1 MRRPVNRRPPFLA
14 GALLLIA
21 AGCTPPGGGT
31 NHYPVPEV
39 RAPAYL
45 NPGRVPS
52 LEGFSTAVK
61 VGSVVYVSGQVAVD
75 SENHLVGPGDLRAQ
89 IRQAFSNVAAV
100 VRAANGVP
108 ADLVKL
114 TMYVVDSTAPAIGIL
129 RDVTR
134 EYFPADS
141 VPALTVVGVASLP
154 LPDLLVALDGTAIL
168 RGLVPD
174 RTRDRGP

>member
-1 MRRPVNRRPPFLA
+1 MRPPPILA
-14 GALLLIA
+14 AALLLSVV
-21 AGCTPPGGGT
+21 GCTPPGGGAGRF
-31 NHYPVPEV
+31 PEPEV
-39 RAPAYL
+39 RVPAYL
-45 NPGRVPS
+45 SPGRVPR

-61 VGSVVYVSGQVAVD
+61 VGSVVYVSGQVSVD
-75 SENHLVGPGDLRAQ
+75 SQDHLVGRGDLRAQ

-114 TMYVVDSTAPAIGIL
+114 TMYVVDSTAPAIGML
-129 RDVTR
+129 HDVTH

-154 LPDLLVALDGTAIL
+154 LPDLLVALDGTAVV